1 VRFITKSGVSEEKQA
16 RERARRERWFGGCV
30 KGEGYE
36 QVRGESKNISY
47 QAVVSFR
54 TFFERR
60 EPATE
65 SIKLSYGKA
74 CGTEDRT
81 RSRGRRVSKG
91 NIHTDR
97 KENERRGEGNGMNGK
112 QCGHDFGGR
121 IRTHTI
127 FFHSAIDFCNQG
139 K

>member
-1 VRFITKSGVSEEKQA
+1 MRFITKSGVSEEKQA
-16 RERARRERWFGGCV
+16 RERARCERFGGCV

-65 SIKLSYGKA
+65 SIKLSYGKV

-81 RSRGRRVSKG
+81 RSGGRRMSKG

-97 KENERRGEGNGMNGK
+97 KENERRGEGRGERNE
-112 QCGHDFGGR
+112 R
-121 IRTHTI
+121 ETVR
-127 FFHSAIDFCNQG
+127 S
-139 K
+139 